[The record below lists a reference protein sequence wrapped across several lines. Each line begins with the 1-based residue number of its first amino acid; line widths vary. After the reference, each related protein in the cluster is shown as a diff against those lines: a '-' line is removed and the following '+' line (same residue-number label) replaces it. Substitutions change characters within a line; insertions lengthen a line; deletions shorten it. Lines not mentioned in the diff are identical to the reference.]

1 MSHRSEASAT
11 PADPPGHHD
20 RRDRRH
26 GPAPAILAP
35 GSPVRTAFLVIA
47 AYAVLGAVAGVVW
60 EWVWTPP
67 GMVAEQH
74 QLFYDSDA
82 SLRGVF
88 TGTGLYVLVS
98 VAASALLSL
107 ATCLLTRGR
116 ELLVLALVLGGSAV
130 AAALMWRVGTLLG
143 PPNPMTV
150 AAHAT
155 ARTPLHDQLTVAG
168 KSPYLAWP
176 MTSLF
181 VLAIVYFSWP
191 GAATPTGDADT
202 APGQHLEAGTG
213 QGTRG

>member
-1 MSHRSEASAT
+1 MSHRSEPSQT
-11 PADPPGHHD
+11 SADPPGHRD
-20 RRDRRH
+20 RPDRRH
-26 GPAPAILAP
+26 GPVPAILAP

-47 AYAVLGAVAGVVW
+47 AYAVLGAAAGVVW
-60 EWVWTPP
+60 EWIWTPP

-107 ATCLLTRGR
+107 AICLLTRGR

-143 PPNPMTV
+143 PQNPMAV

-181 VLAIVYFSWP
+181 ILAIVYFSWP
-191 GAATPTGDADT
+191 GVTTHPGDAE
-202 APGQHLEAGTG
+202 ASPGEHLEAGTG
-213 QGTRG
+213 PGTRG